1 MLLNAQSSSG
11 PESLAALTATDLLV
25 EARALN
31 GEGAHDTTLTMA
43 QNVVALKRRLFGEE
57 HQEVAT
63 SLRNLGT
70 VLIAAGEYERAR
82 EEFERAVHVIERS
95 DPPNALGLADALNG
109 LGDAEIRT
117 EHYDAAEKTLARAL
131 GLSEQVGPSHR
142 LVAQA
147 LERRGFLLLQKGAYA
162 RGDTAAGAGSSDLRK
177 PRSDACRHS
186 CAAGYLGDTQL
197 VRGRRR

>member
-1 MLLNAQSSSG
+1 MPGVARVTAAAFILILIPYSLLPPIEPISVDIDRLHVQNLLNEGRYESAVRQAGQLLLNAQSSSG

-70 VLIAAGEYERAR
+70 VLIAAGEDS
-82 EEFERAVHVIERS
+82 VHGRNLS
-95 DPPNALGLADALNG
+95 GLCTSLNAPTR
-109 LGDAEIRT
+109 RT
-117 EHYDAAEKTLARAL
+117 H
-131 GLSEQVGPSHR
+131 
-142 LVAQA
+142 
-147 LERRGFLLLQKGAYA
+147 
-162 RGDTAAGAGSSDLRK
+162 
-177 PRSDACRHS
+177 
-186 CAAGYLGDTQL
+186 
-197 VRGRRR
+197 